1 MFRLLTLTDTASE
14 LNEVKR
20 KMEQNPETRSR
31 RGLTEECVCEHMEGL
46 TKKDG
51 ENGEK
56 ARLRR
61 TSTASKTKE
70 VESWSSWSGLKKK
83 KKQLGSDTAYL

>member
-1 MFRLLTLTDTASE
+1 MFQLLTLTDTASE

-20 KMEQNPETRSR
+20 KMEQNPKTRSR
-31 RGLTEECVCEHMEGL
+31 KGSPKSVCEHMEGL
-46 TKKDG
+46 TKKDRK
-51 ENGEK
+51 NGGK

-70 VESWSSWSGLKKK
+70 VESWSS
-83 KKQLGSDTAYL
+83 